1 MLNQVVLVGKAVEEI
16 KTTENQATIVI
27 AVSRSFKNE
36 EGLYESDNIP
46 VVLYN
51 GIMQNAKEYCN
62 KGTLIGI
69 KGRIQMIDNS
79 ITIIAERITFL
90 SSKKED

>member
-1 MLNQVVLVGKAVEEI
+1 MLNQIVLVGKVVEEI

-27 AVSRSFKNE
+27 AVSRNFKNE

-46 VVLYN
+46 VIVWN
-51 GIMQNAKEYCN
+51 GIIEQTKDYCR
-62 KGTLIGI
+62 KGDTIGI
-69 KGRIQMIDNS
+69 KGRIQMIDNNV
-79 ITIIAERITFL
+79 TIIAERITFL